1 MRRRF
6 WLLVVA
12 GLLAGCDGG
21 GTPSAAKSPAPPP
34 LAQAWTRTDLK
45 PIGQLTAVAGVAVG
59 YVADSGRLQLLALDP
74 ATGKTLW
81 QRAASPGE
89 VVTGIAVTVTV
100 VDGKVV
106 YFRADP
112 KGNLFASM
120 VVADPR
126 SGEDLAVT
134 APALFVSP
142 PAECSNKTDVCTI
155 SRTSYKDRAVPHRL
169 RMTDKQYVEENTGE
183 PAGARSIGA
192 GGLTDLG
199 TRKPETLAVVRDGKV
214 VWKRPLAEAFP
225 AGFSTDHGWNW
236 QLYSQQKLYIGSVY
250 GDSTGTRDTTLTR
263 DLATGSAT
271 AALSETDGAVV
282 WRDSGSSLH
291 CSSLLDLPVNPDDA
305 DGPAV
310 AVRCRS
316 KGTSTWSAA
325 TKKSTR
331 TGLDVV
337 IEGFDVMTGKTTWSV
352 PVGAADELAGGDQRP
367 AVAGPA
373 RVLITGGT
381 GPVVIDLISGKA
393 EKPAADATFWCG
405 ASSEFT
411 YDEPY
416 YFDGK
421 PETKR
426 RGGTLGVACG
436 IDGKPVDRQPGDA
449 SARAFGTRI
458 GSDILVAK
466 AGAVTGYHQ
475 G

>member
-1 MRRRF
+1 MRLKMC
-6 WLLVVA
+6 LLLAVVVV
-12 GLLAGCDGG
+12 AGCDGG
-21 GTPSAAKSPAPPP
+21 DKPTAAKSSAPP
-34 LAQAWTRTDLK
+34 LVQAWTRTDLK

-59 YVADSGRLQLLALDP
+59 YVADNGRLQLLALDP
-74 ATGKTLW
+74 ATGRTLW

-89 VVTGIAVTVTV
+89 VVTGIPVTVAV
-100 VDGKVV
+100 VDDKVV

-126 SGEDLAVT
+126 TGEDLAAT

-142 PAECSNKTDVCTI
+142 PDECSNKTDVCTI
-155 SRTSYKDRAVPHRL
+155 SRTSYQDRAVPHRL
-169 RMTDKQYVEENTGE
+169 RMTDKQYVPENTGE
-183 PAGARSIGA
+183 PAGSRSIGPD
-192 GGLTDLG
+192 GLTDLG
-199 TRKPETLAVVRDGKV
+199 TRKPETLAVVRGGTV
-214 VWKRPLAEAFP
+214 LWKRPLAEAFP

-236 QLYSQQKLYIGSVY
+236 RLYAPQKLYIGSVY

-263 DLATGSAT
+263 DLATTSAT

-282 WRDSGSSLH
+282 WRDGGSSLH
-291 CSSLLDLPVNPDDA
+291 CSSILDLPVNPDDA
-305 DGPAV
+305 DGPVV

-331 TGLDVV
+331 IGLDVV
-337 IEGFDVMTGKTTWSV
+337 VEGFDVMTGKTTWSV

-373 RVLITGGT
+373 RVLITGGA
-381 GPVVIDLISGKA
+381 GPLVIDLISGRS

-405 ASSEFT
+405 AASEFS

-421 PETKR
+421 PETR
-426 RGGTLGVACG
+426 RHGGTLGVTCG
-436 IDGKPVDRQPGDA
+436 VDGKPVDRLPGDA
-449 SARAFGTRI
+449 STRAFGTRV